1 MDEEAKIQVRSGDV
15 TREVNR
21 GCTCLDV
28 KKAMGWKNDV
38 IMLKVG
44 DEAKELRSCLMSDCE
59 VSPLTFDDERA
70 RWALRHTA
78 AHVLAQAVKRLYPEV
93 KLGIGPAIEDG
104 FYYDFDTK
112 EPFTP
117 EAIEKI
123 EAEMRKIAFENLPVV
138 REEVSRDEAR
148 RIFAE
153 KAEPYKIELLE
164 ALPQGESISLY
175 RQGEFVDL
183 CAGPHAPSTGYVKA
197 FKLLSVA
204 GAYWHGDEKLPMLQ
218 RIYGTAFMSDEDL
231 KAYLDRLE
239 EIKKRDHRK
248 LAKDLDLFSLQEE
261 GGPGLVYWHPKGSV
275 VREEVENFWRKEHR
289 RRGYDIVYSPHI
301 AKLDLWKTSGHWG
314 WYRDSMYAPMAID
327 EVEYLLKPMNC
338 PFHILMFKNDTR
350 SYRDLPI
357 RMGELGTVYRY
368 ERSGVLHGA
377 LRVRGFTQDDAHLF
391 VTREQLVDELV
402 GVLDLT
408 QYMMETFGY
417 KEYQCMLSTRDPEN
431 KSKYAGDDE
440 VWELAENALVT
451 ALNRKGLQYIV
462 DPGEAKFYG
471 PAIDV
476 KIKDAL
482 GRLWQGPTIQCD
494 FNLPER
500 FDVNYIG
507 EDGQKHRP
515 VMIHRTVLGSMER
528 FIAGLVEHYGGAFP
542 MWLAPVQVEVIPVS
556 EKQAEYAKKVE
567 AALRAAEMRVF
578 CDVGPEKMGY
588 KIRQAQMQKIPYML
602 VVGGRE
608 EENGTVSV
616 RHRSLG
622 DLGSMGLD
630 DFISKASEEIGTRSL
645 EPLMKREEA

>member
-1 MDEEAKIQVRSGDV
+1 MEDKSVYQVKCDSACHEIPCGG
-15 TREVNR
+15 TYF
-21 GCTCLDV
+21 DV

-38 IMLKVG
+38 IMVCAG
-44 DEAKELRSCLMSDCE
+44 DEAKELRSQLSGDCS
-59 VSPLTFDDERA
+59 VVPLTFDDERA

-78 AHVLAQAVKRLYPEV
+78 SHILAQAVKRLYPEV

-104 FYYDFDTK
+104 FYYDFDSPK
-112 EPFTP
+112 PFGP
-117 EAIEKI
+117 EELEKI
-123 EAEMRKIAFENLPVV
+123 EAEMRKVVDENLPVL
-138 REEVSRDEAR
+138 RQEISRDEAR
-148 RIFAE
+148 DMFE
-153 KAEPYKIELLE
+153 KSGEPYKVELVE
-164 ALPQGESISLY
+164 ALPEGEAISLY
-175 RQGEFVDL
+175 RQGEFADL

-197 FKLLSVA
+197 LKLLSVA

-218 RIYGTAFMSDEDL
+218 RIYGTAFVKQEDL
-231 KAYLDRLE
+231 DKHLERLE

-261 GGPGLVYWHPKGSV
+261 GGPGLVYWHPKGGV
-275 VREEVENFWRKEHR
+275 IREQVEDFWRKEHR
-289 RRGYDIVYSPHI
+289 KRGYDIVYSPHI

-327 EVEYLLKPMNC
+327 EVQYLLKPMNC

-357 RMGELGTVYRY
+357 RLAELGTVYRY

-391 VTREQLVDELV
+391 VRPDQLVEEIV

-408 QYMMETFGY
+408 QFMLGAFGY
-417 KEYQCMLSTRDPEN
+417 KEYQCMLSVRDTEN
-431 KSKYAGDDE
+431 KGKYVGDDE
-440 VWELAENALVT
+440 GWELAQKALEE
-451 ALNRKGLQYIV
+451 ALNKKGLEYKV

-471 PAIDV
+471 PAIDI
-476 KIKDAL
+476 KTKDAL
-482 GRLWQGPTIQCD
+482 GRMWQGPTIQVD

-528 FIAGLVEHYGGAFP
+528 FVAGLVEHYGGAFP
-542 MWLAPVQVEVIPVS
+542 LWLAPVQVEVIPVS
-556 EKQAEYAKKVE
+556 EKQADYAKKVE
-567 AALRAAEMRVF
+567 AALKGAEMRVF

-588 KIRQAQMQKIPYML
+588 KIRQAQVQKIPYML

-608 EENGTVSV
+608 EESGSVSV
-616 RHRSLG
+616 RHRSEG
-622 DLGSMGLD
+622 DLGSMPLEG
-630 DFISKASEEIGTRSL
+630 FVAKAVQEVNEKSL
-645 EPLMKREEA
+645 EPLLGK

>member
-1 MDEEAKIQVRSGDV
+1 MEEKAEHQVKCGDQDRKI
-15 TREVNR
+15 
-21 GCTCLDV
+21 GCGGTYLDV

-38 IMLKVG
+38 ILVCAG
-44 DEAKELRSCLMSDCE
+44 DEAKELRSKVAGDCS
-59 VSPLTFDDERA
+59 VVPLTFDDERA

-78 AHVLAQAVKRLYPEV
+78 AHILAQAVKRLYKDEV
-93 KLGIGPAIEDG
+93 QLAIGPAIEDG

-112 EPFTP
+112 KPFVP
-117 EAIEKI
+117 EDIDKI
-123 EAEMRKIAFENLPVV
+123 EAEMRKIAAENLPVQ
-138 REEVSRDEAR
+138 REEVSREEAR
-148 RIFAE
+148 KIFSAD
-153 KAEPYKIELLE
+153 ADPYKRELLE
-164 ALPQGESISLY
+164 ALPEGESISLY

-204 GAYWHGDEKLPMLQ
+204 GAYWHGDERLPMLQ
-218 RIYGTAFMSDEDL
+218 RIYGTAFMSEEDL
-231 KAYLDRLE
+231 KDYLNRLE
-239 EIKKRDHRK
+239 EIKKRDHRR

-261 GGPGLVYWHPKGSV
+261 GGPGLVYWHPKGSI
-275 VREEVENFWRKEHR
+275 VREEVESFWRKEHR
-289 RRGYDIVYSPHI
+289 KRGYDIVYSPHI

-314 WYRDSMYAPMAID
+314 WYRDSMYAPMAVE

-391 VTREQLVDELV
+391 VRPDQLVQELI
-402 GVLDLT
+402 GVVELT
-408 QYMMETFGY
+408 QFMMQTFGY
-417 KEYQCMLSTRDPEN
+417 KEYECMLSTRDPEN
-431 KSKYAGDDE
+431 MSKYAGNDE
-440 VWELAENALVT
+440 NWELAQKALETALVQ
-451 ALNRKGLQYIV
+451 KGLEYKI

-482 GRLWQGPTIQCD
+482 GRMWQGPTIQCD

-500 FDVNYIG
+500 FDINYIG

-528 FIAGLVEHYGGAFP
+528 FVAGLIEHYAGAFP
-542 MWLAPVQVEVIPVS
+542 LWLAPVQVEVIPVS

-567 AALRAAEMRVF
+567 AALEEAEMRVF

-608 EENGTVSV
+608 GESGSVSV
-616 RHRSLG
+616 RHRSGG
-622 DLGSMGLD
+622 DLGSMPIA
-630 DFISKASEEIGTRSL
+630 DFVAQATKEVQSKSL
-645 EPLMKREEA
+645 ESLIRS

>member
-1 MDEEAKIQVRSGDV
+1 MEEKAEYQVRCGDQERKV
-15 TREVNR
+15 GR
-21 GCTCLDV
+21 GGTYFDV

-38 IMLKVG
+38 ILVCAG
-44 DEAKELRSCLMSDCE
+44 DEAKELRAQVSGDCS
-59 VSPLTFDDERA
+59 VVPLTFDDERA

-78 AHVLAQAVKRLYPEV
+78 SHMLAQAVKRLYPDV
-93 KLGIGPAIEDG
+93 KLAIGPAIEDG

-112 EPFTP
+112 KPFVP
-117 EAIEKI
+117 EDIEKI
-123 EAEMRKIAFENLPVV
+123 EAEMKKIAAENLPVQ
-138 REEVSRDEAR
+138 REEVSRDDAR
-148 RIFAE
+148 AIFSE
-153 KAEPYKIELLE
+153 ESDPYKRELLE
-164 ALPQGESISLY
+164 ALPEGELISLY

-218 RIYGTAFMSDEDL
+218 RIYGTAFMKEEDL

-239 EIKKRDHRK
+239 EIKKRDHRR

-275 VREEVENFWRKEHR
+275 VREEVENFWKKEHR
-289 RRGYDIVYSPHI
+289 KRGYDIVYSPHI

-314 WYRDSMYAPMAID
+314 WYRESMYAPMVVED
-327 EVEYLLKPMNC
+327 VEYLLKPMNC

-391 VTREQLVDELV
+391 VRPDQLVEELV
-402 GVLDLT
+402 GVVELT
-408 QYMMETFGY
+408 QFMMQTFGY
-417 KEYQCMLSTRDPEN
+417 TEYECMLSTRDPEN
-431 KSKYAGDDE
+431 MSKYAGNDE
-440 VWELAENALVT
+440 SWEQAQKALEAALV
-451 ALNRKGLQYIV
+451 RKGLPYKI

-528 FIAGLVEHYGGAFP
+528 FVAGLVEHYAGAFP
-542 MWLAPVQVEVIPVS
+542 AWLAPVQVEIIPVS

-567 AALRAAEMRVF
+567 AALREAELRVF
-578 CDVGPEKMGY
+578 CDLGSEKMGY

-608 EENGTVSV
+608 EESGTVSV
-616 RHRSLG
+616 RHRAGG
-622 DLGSMGLD
+622 DLGSMPVA
-630 DFISKASEEIGTRSL
+630 DFVTQIVKEVRGRSL
-645 EPLMKREEA
+645 ESAIRS

>member
-1 MDEEAKIQVRSGDV
+1 MDGKSEY
-15 TREVNR
+15 EVKCGGSSQR
-21 GCTCLDV
+21 IPCGGTYLDV

-38 IMLKVG
+38 IMVCAG
-44 DEAKELRSCLMSDCE
+44 EDAKELRSKVEGDCS
-59 VSPLTFDDERA
+59 VVPITFDDERA

-78 AHVLAQAVKRLYPEV
+78 SHILAQAVKRLYPEV

-112 EPFTP
+112 KPFGP
-117 EAIEKI
+117 EDLDKI
-123 EAEMRKIAFENLPVV
+123 EGEMKKIVEQNLPVV

-148 RIFAE
+148 TIFSQE
-153 KAEPYKIELLE
+153 GEPYKRELLE
-164 ALPQGESISLY
+164 ALPEGEAISLY

-218 RIYGTAFMSDEDL
+218 RIYGTAFVNQDDL
-231 KAYLDRLE
+231 GAYLDRLE

-275 VREEVENFWRKEHR
+275 IREQIESFWRGEHR

-314 WYRDSMYAPMAID
+314 WYRESMYAPMVVED
-327 EVEYLLKPMNC
+327 VEYLLKPMNC

-357 RMGELGTVYRY
+357 RTAELGTVYRY

-391 VTREQLVDELV
+391 VRPDQLVDELV

-408 QYMMETFGY
+408 QFMMQTFGY
-417 KEYQCMLSTRDPEN
+417 KEYECMLSTRDPEN
-431 KSKYAGDDE
+431 MSKYAGNDE
-440 VWELAENALVT
+440 NWDQAQKALEI
-451 ALNRKGLQYIV
+451 ALNRKGLQYKI

-482 GRLWQGPTIQCD
+482 GRMWQGPTIQCD

-500 FDVNYIG
+500 FDISYIG
-507 EDGQKHRP
+507 EDGAKHRP

-528 FIAGLVEHYGGAFP
+528 FVAGLVEHYAGAFP
-542 MWLAPVQVEVIPVS
+542 LWLAPVQVEVIPVS

-567 AALRAAEMRVF
+567 GALKAAELRVM

-588 KIRQAQMQKIPYML
+588 KIRQAQMQKVPYML

-608 EENGTVSV
+608 QEGGTVSV

-622 DLGSMGLD
+622 DVGSFSVQ
-630 DFISKASEEIGTRSL
+630 DFVAKASEEVSSRAL
-645 EPLMKREEA
+645 ESVLKP

>member
-1 MDEEAKIQVRSGDV
+1 MGDKAEYQVNCGVESHKI
-15 TREVNR
+15 
-21 GCTCLDV
+21 GCGGTYLDV

-38 IMLKVG
+38 IMVCTG
-44 DEAKELRSCLMSDCE
+44 DQAQELRSKVAGDCS
-59 VSPLTFDDERA
+59 VVPLTFDDPRA

-78 AHVLAQAVKRLYPEV
+78 SHMLAQAVKRLYPEV

-112 EPFTP
+112 KPFGP
-117 EAIEKI
+117 EDIEKI
-123 EAEMRKIAFENLPVV
+123 EAEMKKIAAENLPVQ
-138 REEVSRDEAR
+138 REEVSREQAR
-148 RIFAE
+148 EIFA
-153 KAEPYKIELLE
+153 AEADPYKRELLE
-164 ALPQGESISLY
+164 ALPEGESISLY

-218 RIYGTAFMSDEDL
+218 RIYGTAFMKEEDL
-231 KAYLDRLE
+231 AAYLQRLE

-261 GGPGLVYWHPKGSV
+261 GGPGLVYWHPKGSI

-289 RRGYDIVYSPHI
+289 KRGYDIVYSPHI

-314 WYRDSMYAPMAID
+314 WYRDSMYAPMAIED
-327 EVEYLLKPMNC
+327 VEYLLKPMNC

-391 VTREQLVDELV
+391 VRPDQLVDELV
-402 GVLDLT
+402 GVVELT
-408 QYMMETFGY
+408 QFMMETFGY
-417 KEYQCMLSTRDPEN
+417 KEYECMLSVRDPEN
-431 KSKYAGDDE
+431 KSKYAGDDGN
-440 VWELAENALVT
+440 WERAQNALEI
-451 ALNRKGLQYIV
+451 ALQRKGLPYKV

-482 GRLWQGPTIQCD
+482 GRMWQGPTIQCD

-500 FDVNYIG
+500 FDISYIG

-515 VMIHRTVLGSMER
+515 IMIHRTVLGSMER
-528 FIAGLVEHYGGAFP
+528 FVAGLTEHYGGAFP
-542 MWLAPVQVEVIPVS
+542 MWLAPIQVEVIPVS
-556 EKQAEYAKKVE
+556 EKQAGYAKKVE
-567 AALRAAEMRVF
+567 VALEEAGLRVL

-608 EENGTVSV
+608 EESGSVAV
-616 RHRSLG
+616 RHRSAG
-622 DLGSMGLD
+622 DLGSIPLME
-630 DFISKASEEIGTRSL
+630 FAAQAASEVQSKSL
-645 EPLMKREEA
+645 EPVVGK